1 MKIENI
7 IYDTTRAIYSVEDKL
22 SIATIFL
29 FCDKLNAKLFAE
41 LLYTDDH
48 DSFIKK
54 LEKKYSKFEVDLTI
68 RLADKNVRDCFYKTL
83 DKVKEK
89 YDDSGYYKA
98 LFEKDPFALVI
109 DEIVNYN
116 FNAVEFKKF
125 TKGVAKQLELAFNA
139 L

>member
-1 MKIENI
+1 MEIEKI

-22 SIATIFL
+22 RIATIFL
-29 FCDKLNAKLFAE
+29 FCDKMNAKLFSE
-41 LLYTDDH
+41 LLYTDNH

-54 LEKKYSKFEVDLTI
+54 LSEEYSKFDVDFTI
-68 RLADKNVRDCFYKTL
+68 RLSDKNVRDCFYKTL

-89 YDDSGYYKA
+89 YDANGYYKA

-116 FNAVEFKKF
+116 FNDVEIKKF
-125 TKGVAKQLELAFNA
+125 TKRVAKQLELAF
-139 L
+139 